1 MTVRPS
7 LPILALVALHTCSI
21 VDAGPRAGD
30 LTFEVREVDYWWPGP
45 AKQIV
50 LLVQGDDEYPCMN
63 YQLESDLRVQGNSI
77 RVTMSGAIKEPEV
90 CLTAI
95 GPAIYRTALG
105 IENGSYELEFVR
117 QGVTD
122 RYAITVTPVVIEIT
136 TLESHFTRPAA
147 RTFPRLAS
155 S

>member
-1 MTVRPS
+1 MNVRPL
-7 LPILALVALHTCSI
+7 LPLLALVALHTCSI
-21 VDAGPRAGD
+21 VDPGPRAGD
-30 LTFEVREVDYWWPGP
+30 VTFEVREVDYWSPGP

-50 LLVQGDDEYPCMN
+50 LLVQGDEQYPCMN
-63 YQLESDLRVQGNSI
+63 YQLESALRVQGNSI
-77 RVTMSGAIKEPEV
+77 RVTMSGAIKEPEI

-105 IENGSYELEFVR
+105 IGNGSYELAFVR

-122 RYAITVTPVVIEIT
+122 RYTITVTPSVIRIT

-147 RTFPRLAS
+147 LTFPRLAS